1 MKDGP
6 DISPI
11 IDARIDAP
19 RRASILTAHL
29 AGRALAAAGI
39 TPAVASG
46 HLPPQAEAGPI
57 RPRKQNRH
65 RHFAQA
71 RNAADRQRRPESG
84 RHPHPTSA
92 DAHAPAGAFQT

>member
-6 DISPI
+6 DIPPI
-11 IDARIDAP
+11 IAARIDAP

-29 AGRALAAAGI
+29 AGRALSTAGI
-39 TPAVASG
+39 TPAVASV

-65 RHFAQA
+65 RHFALA
-71 RNAADRQRRPESG
+71 RDAAARLRRPERG
-84 RHPHPTSA
+84 RHLHPTPA
-92 DAHAPAGAFQT
+92 GAHAPAGAFQT